1 MNKIIVIGCPGGGKS
16 YFSKQLARI
25 LNIPLYH
32 LDMIWH
38 NPDKTN
44 ISKEELKNKVEA
56 IIQKD
61 CWIIDGNYQSTL
73 EQRFIA
79 CDTIFL
85 LDFPLDICLNGALSR
100 IGKKR
105 DDLPW
110 IEEEADEEFI
120 EYIKNFP
127 NEQLPYIYELLDKY
141 SDKTIII
148 FKSRN
153 QMQEYIKK
161 NQILLLVE

>member
-1 MNKIIVIGCPGGGKS
+1 MKMNKIVVIGCPGSGKS
-16 YFSKQLARI
+16 YFSKQLAKS
-25 LNIPLYH
+25 LNIPIYH

-38 NPDKTN
+38 KPDKTN
-44 ISKEELKNKVEA
+44 ITKEEFKDKVNEIIAKNY
-56 IIQKD
+56 
-61 CWIIDGNYQSTL
+61 WIIDGNYQSTL
-73 EQRFIA
+73 EQRIQA

-85 LDFPLDICLNGALSR
+85 LDFPLDVCLAGALSR

-120 EYIKNFP
+120 DFIKNFP
-127 NEQLPYIYELLDKY
+127 IDNLPYIYKLLGQYDNKN
-141 SDKTIII
+141 III
-148 FKSRN
+148 FKSRK

-161 NQILLLVE
+161 NLNLF

>member
-1 MNKIIVIGCPGGGKS
+1 MNKIIVIGCPGAGKS
-16 YFSKQLARI
+16 YFSKQLSKI

-38 NPDKTN
+38 NSDKTN
-44 ISKEELKNKVEA
+44 ISKEEFKNKVDA
-56 IIQKD
+56 IIQND

-120 EYIKNFP
+120 EYIKSFP

-141 SDKTIII
+141 SDKNIII

-161 NQILLLVE
+161 NQILLL

>member
-1 MNKIIVIGCPGGGKS
+1 MNKIIVIGCPGAGKS
-16 YFSKQLARI
+16 YFSKQLAKI

-38 NPDKTN
+38 KADKTN
-44 ISKEELKNKVEA
+44 ISKEEFKNRIDE
-56 IIQKD
+56 IIAED
-61 CWIIDGNYQSTL
+61 CWIIDGNYKNTL
-73 EQRFIA
+73 EQRIKA

-110 IEEEADEEFI
+110 VEEVADEEFI
-120 EYIKNFP
+120 DYIKDFP
-127 NEQLPYIYELLDKY
+127 NEQLPYIYELLTKYNDKE
-141 SDKTIII
+141 III
-148 FKSRN
+148 FKKRE
-153 QMQEYIKK
+153 QLQEYLDSFKK
-161 NQILLLVE
+161 SVID